1 MSVIWSTSHP
11 QTAFQPERNGN
22 KPWDGQGTLLLT
34 WKDAWGPGWGEGAGS
49 ERNPA
54 MPGRRGSNCSSPKD
68 SSSHLGSP
76 YIRHTTTDWNQVHVW
91 EVRCQWRENFFFKGR
106 LKSEKNIIC
115 QKRDLCSQKA
125 TLYPKSLP
133 QNSFWSLA
141 FRISRYAFSLIRIG
155 SRQNS
160 EVSEMSIE
168 PHPNNTLR

>member
-1 MSVIWSTSHP
+1 MGRAGYLVTHLEGCLGTGVGGGCRLWTEACYAW
-11 QTAFQPERNGN
+11 QERE
-22 KPWDGQGTLLLT
+22 QLLLT
-34 WKDAWGPGWGEGAGS
+34 KGQQLTPGLPIHQTHHHRLKPGS
-49 ERNPA
+49 
-54 MPGRRGSNCSSPKD
+54 C
-68 SSSHLGSP
+68 LGS
-76 YIRHTTTDWNQVHVW
+76 TVSM
-91 EVRCQWRENFFFKGR
+91 EGEFFFLKKGR

>member
-1 MSVIWSTSHP
+1 MGINHGTGRVPCYSLGRMHGDRGGGRVP
-11 QTAFQPERNGN
+11 ALN
-22 KPWDGQGTLLLT
+22 GTLLCL
-34 WKDAWGPGWGEGAGS
+34 AGEGATAPHQRTAAHTWAPHTSDTPPQTETRFMFGKYGV
-49 ERNPA
+49 NG
-54 MPGRRGSNCSSPKD
+54 GR
-68 SSSHLGSP
+68 
-76 YIRHTTTDWNQVHVW
+76 I
-91 EVRCQWRENFFFKGR
+91 FFFKGR